1 MGSDHSALAA
11 INDLEVEEPRSRL
24 LRDLRTS
31 EHGLSSRE
39 AERRLAQFGPNV
51 LTRRGHVRWPRE
63 IARQL
68 THPLALLLWL
78 AAALSFAVG
87 SQVVAIAVV
96 LVIILNAAF
105 AFAQEMEAERAVE
118 ALAGYMPQR
127 VTVLRDGRP
136 SVIETTGL
144 VPGDVVLLEEGAR
157 VPADMRILSGT
168 VERGPLRA
176 DWRVGAGNAFCR

>member
-11 INDLEVEEPRSRL
+11 IDDLEVEEPRGRL
-24 LRDLRTS
+24 LRDPRTS

-39 AERRLAQFGPNV
+39 AERRLAQYGPNV
-51 LTRRGHVRWPRE
+51 LARRRRVRWPRE

-78 AAALSFAVG
+78 AAALSLAVSG
-87 SQVVAIAVV
+87 RVVAIAVM

-127 VTVLRDGRP
+127 VTVLRHGRP
-136 SVIETTGL
+136 SVIEATGL
-144 VPGDVVLLEEGAR
+144 VPGDVVLLEEGASR
-157 VPADMRILSGT
+157 RIC
-168 VERGPLRA
+168 E
-176 DWRVGAGNAFCR
+176 FCRVTWRWISPP